1 MNANRRFLYW
11 GVFLVTAGA
20 VMLVGQSDAVDDNV
34 VAQALNYWPI
44 LVIAL
49 GVGLLL
55 RLTRFGVAGGMLAAA
70 MPGLLLGGL
79 VVATPVAVRGAGLE
93 CRDMQPASFAT
104 RQGTFDGAATVDLR
118 LACGDVSVTA
128 APGNGWRLEA
138 GNGRSAVAVV
148 DASANRLSVASSD
161 RERMFDFVRGADVW
175 RLSLPTANTLDLTA
189 EVNAGRGRFDL
200 DGARLG
206 DVQLTV
212 NAGEATVDLAGAT
225 VARLSTSVNAAKVS
239 LQLPAT
245 GDFGADLV
253 VNAGA
258 LTICSPSELGLR
270 IHDQVVLGSTTYAGL
285 VRVGDAWESPGYS
298 MANHRADV
306 TISVN
311 VGSVDVNS
319 LGGCK

>member
-1 MNANRRFLYW
+1 MRINRRFLYW
-11 GVFLVTAGA
+11 GVFLLAAGG
-20 VMLVGQSDAVDDNV
+20 VMLVATSSLVDDDV
-34 VAQALNYWPI
+34 VAQAMGYWPV

-55 RLTRFGVAGGMLAAA
+55 RRTRFGVAGGMLAAA

-79 VVATPVAVRGAGLE
+79 VVATPRMAPE
-93 CRDMQPASFAT
+93 CGDTRPASMVT
-104 RQGTFDGAATVDLR
+104 RQGSFDSAASVDLR
-118 LACGDVSVTA
+118 LACGEVSVTTT
-128 APGNGWRLEA
+128 PGNGWQLEA
-138 GNGRSAVAVV
+138 GNARGAVAVA
-148 DASANRLSVASSD
+148 DASANRLSVASLD
-161 RERMFDFVRGADVW
+161 RKRMFDFIRGADAW
-175 RLSLPTANTLDLTA
+175 RLSLPTANTLDLAA

-200 DGARLG
+200 AGARLG
-206 DVQLTV
+206 DVRLTV
-212 NAGEATVDLAGAT
+212 NAGETTVDLAGAT
-225 VARLSTSVNAAKVS
+225 LARLTANVNAAKVS

-285 VRVGDAWESPGYS
+285 VRVGDAWESNGYS
-298 MANHRADV
+298 TANHHADV

-319 LGGCK
+319 VGGCK

>member
-1 MNANRRFLYW
+1 MNVNRRFLYW

-20 VMLVGQSDAVDDNV
+20 VMLVGRSDAVDDSV
-34 VAQALNYWPI
+34 VAQALSYWPI

-79 VVATPVAVRGAGLE
+79 VVATPRMAPE

-128 APGNGWRLEA
+128 APGSGWRLEA

-206 DVQLTV
+206 NVQLTV

-225 VARLSTSVNAAKVS
+225 VARLSTRVNAAKVS
-239 LQLPAT
+239 LYLPAT
-245 GDFGADLV
+245 GDFGADLA

-258 LTICSPSELGLR
+258 LTICAPSALGLR
-270 IHDQVVLGSTTYAGL
+270 IHQSVVLGATHYTGL
-285 VRVGDAWESPGYS
+285 VRSGDAWESPGYAVAS
-298 MANHRADV
+298 HHADV
-306 TISVN
+306 TVAVN
-311 VGSVDVNS
+311 VGSVDINPI
-319 LGGCK
+319 GGCK

>member
-1 MNANRRFLYW
+1 
-11 GVFLVTAGA
+11 
-20 VMLVGQSDAVDDNV
+20 
-34 VAQALNYWPI
+34 
-44 LVIAL
+44 
-49 GVGLLL
+49 
-55 RLTRFGVAGGMLAAA
+55 MLAAA

-79 VVATPVAVRGAGLE
+79 VVATPRMAPECGDVR
-93 CRDMQPASFAT
+93 PASMVT
-104 RQGTFDGAATVDLR
+104 RQGSFEGAASVDLR

-128 APGNGWRLEA
+128 APGSGWQLEA

-161 RERMFDFVRGADVW
+161 RERMFDFVRGPDVW

-200 DGARLG
+200 AGTRLG
-206 DVQLTV
+206 DMWLTV

-239 LQLPAT
+239 LHLPAT
-245 GDFGADLV
+245 EDFRADLV

-319 LGGCK
+319 PGGCK

>member
-1 MNANRRFLYW
+1 MNVNRRFLYW

-20 VMLVGQSDAVDDNV
+20 VMLVGQSDAVDDDV
-34 VAQALNYWPI
+34 VAQALSYWPI

-55 RLTRFGVAGGMLAAA
+55 RLTRFGVAGGMVAAA

-79 VVATPVAVRGAGLE
+79 VVATPRMAPECGDVR
-93 CRDMQPASFAT
+93 PASMVT
-104 RQGTFDGAATVDLR
+104 RQGSFEGAASVDLR

-128 APGNGWRLEA
+128 APGSGWQLEA
-138 GNGRSAVAVV
+138 GNGRNAVAVV

-175 RLSLPTANTLDLTA
+175 RLSLPTANTLDLRA

-200 DGARLG
+200 AGTRLG
-206 DVQLTV
+206 NVWLTV
-212 NAGEATVDLAGAT
+212 NAGEARVDLTGAT
-225 VARLSTSVNAAKVS
+225 VARLSTSVNAARVS

-245 GDFGADLV
+245 GDFDADLV

-258 LTICSPSELGLR
+258 LTICAPSDLGLR
-270 IHDQVVLGSTTYAGL
+270 IHQSVVLGATKYTGFVHS
-285 VRVGDAWESPGYS
+285 GDAWESPGYS
-298 MANHRADV
+298 TASHHADV
-306 TISVN
+306 TVAVN
-311 VGSVDVNS
+311 VGSVDINPI
-319 LGGCK
+319 GGCK